1 MDLHKNSID
10 LYMLRRRIKGLKV
23 AAVSAALIE
32 ERRVAAASVVG
43 QITTANTAAAG
54 VPPFTLELFAVA
66 AMGFF
71 PGTEVG
77 VARQAFNMT
86 TGYLYQVC
94 DRMFLGEASHTLLHM
109 HVVDFGE
116 HIRAAF
122 PGLDLGAVL
131 LDETEATMSQ
141 LDDLVFQFPLYGV
154 AILPHL
160 FDFIAPGMCTSWT
173 SLSASLASR
182 AWAQHGTHAFDW
194 AQQVSHYGNMTLV
207 TLANPAV
214 DAARGL
220 ATHAAG
226 LLPDMTL
233 GELEA
238 WVLAASL
245 PQTAA
250 LPAAPA
256 QLRSTIVD
264 PHANPADDTATGDPA
279 SAAGA
284 YIRRAIA
291 GTARMYICHPRATT

>member
-1 MDLHKNSID
+1 
-10 LYMLRRRIKGLKV
+10 
-23 AAVSAALIE
+23 
-32 ERRVAAASVVG
+32 
-43 QITTANTAAAG
+43 
-54 VPPFTLELFAVA
+54 
-66 AMGFF
+66 
-71 PGTEVG
+71 
-77 VARQAFNMT
+77 
-86 TGYLYQVC
+86 
-94 DRMFLGEASHTLLHM
+94 
-109 HVVDFGE
+109 
-116 HIRAAF
+116 
-122 PGLDLGAVL
+122 
-131 LDETEATMSQ
+131 
-141 LDDLVFQFPLYGV
+141 
-154 AILPHL
+154 
-160 FDFIAPGMCTSWT
+160 
-173 SLSASLASR
+173 
-182 AWAQHGTHAFDW
+182 
-194 AQQVSHYGNMTLV
+194 MTLV

-226 LLPDMTL
+226 LSPDMTL

-291 GTARMYICHPRATT
+291 CTARMYICHPRATT